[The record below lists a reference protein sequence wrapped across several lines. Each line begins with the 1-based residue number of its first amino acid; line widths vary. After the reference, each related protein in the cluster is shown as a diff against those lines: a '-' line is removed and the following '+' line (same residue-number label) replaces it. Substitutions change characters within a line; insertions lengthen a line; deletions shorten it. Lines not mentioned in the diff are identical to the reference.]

1 LKNDKS
7 ITERIFLDQVRTL
20 ALMNGW
26 QFFHPSP
33 GQVRPGVW
41 RSDGKGFPDIC
52 MASES
57 RGLIFAELKLDKGK
71 ASAEQ
76 LTWLK
81 ALTPHAEVYLWRPAD
96 LSQIALRLGRAK

>member
-1 LKNDKS
+1 MKNAKT
-7 ITERIFLDQVRTL
+7 ITERIFQDQVRTL

-41 RSDGKGFPDIC
+41 RSDGKGYPDVTL
-52 MASES
+52 AHES

-71 ASAEQ
+71 ASPEQ
-76 LTWLK
+76 LAWLK
-81 ALTPHAEVYLWRPAD
+81 ALAPYAEVYIWRPAD
-96 LSQIALRLGRAK
+96 LDDIAKRLGRTR

>member
-1 LKNDKS
+1 MKNAKT
-7 ITERIFLDQVRTL
+7 ITERIFQDQVRTL

-57 RGLIFAELKLDKGK
+57 RGLIFAELKLDNGK
-71 ASAEQ
+71 ASPEQ

-81 ALTPHAEVYLWRPAD
+81 ALAPYAEVYIWRPAD
-96 LSQIALRLGRAK
+96 LEDIARRLARAK